1 MTELSVYIDY
11 DDPVIFKL
19 IQASVSRY
27 IPNLIKATASK
38 ASLQW
43 SSYESISFETI
54 ISNPKSLCNSYIFR
68 KALIRKHFLAT
79 TVQTWLSKHPASLLS
94 KTVPKT
100 YLLECDYS
108 DYLDEALNESF
119 ELREALQLNE
129 NIDEDERK
137 YFILKPS
144 MTDRGQGIRLF
155 STREDLEAI
164 FDDFD
169 DAEDEDEDGSTTGV
183 FASQLRHFVVQEYMS
198 QPLLLDTILPERKFH
213 IRTYVVAFGALKV
226 WVWSEMLALFAPEKY
241 ELPSIVQ
248 NEMDRHLTNT
258 CLQDGSDKD
267 DNVMRFWSLPLSEDI
282 LNGIFKKVCEIT
294 GEVFLAA
301 AAGQQMHFQ
310 VLQLVT
316 GLIYRQFLMHLRYL
330 AWTLLSIAIIIRI
343 FLKSTRF
350 VYLTLI

>member
-11 DDPVIFKL
+11 DDPVISEL

-27 IPNLIKATASK
+27 IQNIIKAPASK

-79 TVQTWLSKHPASLLS
+79 TVQTWLSKNPTSLLS
-94 KTVPKT
+94 QTVPKT

-129 NIDEDERK
+129 DIDEDERK

-155 STREDLEAI
+155 STRDDLEAI

-169 DAEDEDEDGSTTGV
+169 DDFDDEDELGSTTGV
-183 FASQLRHFVVQEYMS
+183 IASQLRHFVVQEYMS
-198 QPLLLDTILPERKFH
+198 QPLLLETILPGRKFH

-226 WVWSEMLALFAPEKY
+226 WVWSEMLALFASEKY
-241 ELPSIVQ
+241 ESPTIAQ

-258 CLQDGSDKD
+258 GLQDGSDKD
-267 DNVMRFWSLPLSEDI
+267 DNVMRFWSLPLSDNI
-282 LNGIFKKVCEIT
+282 LNGIFKRVCEIT

-310 VLQLVT
+310 VRRHLT
-316 GLIYRQFLMHLRYL
+316 GLMLD
-330 AWTLLSIAIIIRI
+330 SS
-343 FLKSTRF
+343 KC
-350 VYLTLI
+350 V